1 MKHFYPAILVRF
13 QFCKILVSNSALK
26 VPIQYCSFSIINLIL
41 QILCIFFS
49 RYIAHTLR
57 IIHTYLVVPAQ
68 LTSSEVFVKAIA
80 RRRCEEI
87 LIYIHV
93 LPVDREI
100 VNTGHF
106 QRTEQKINIPTLFI
120 LFQFVFKRNHHHGR
134 DFDR

>member
-1 MKHFYPAILVRF
+1 MKYFYPAILVRF

-80 RRRCEEI
+80 RRLCEEI

-106 QRTEQKINIPTLFI
+106 QRTEQKNKYTYSIYFI
-120 LFQFVFKRNHHHGR
+120 SICF
-134 DFDR
+134 